1 MDMHVFQVESNK
13 VLPQQ
18 GSILISS
25 PFMNDYHFT
34 RAVVLLIEHNDEGSM
49 GIIMNK
55 DFRYHIL
62 LNDLIPELEFA
73 QRVPVYKGGP
83 VSRETIFFLHTL
95 KDLEG
100 ALPLG
105 NGLYLNG
112 DFNAVQQYILDGK
125 PIEGVIRFFAGYA
138 GWDHGQLAKEIK
150 ENSWLIGK
158 AGKET
163 LLNQHFRDLWH
174 TSLNEMGGKYAIWAR
189 YPQYPSL
196 NGDSAS
202 GQPAHLYI
210 HRQTYA
216 PTLSIPHSLCTR
228 TPQRACGKEGFPQR
242 YRQTTDEFPDN
253 GTSVL
258 PAKPGHYAL
267 SPACD
272 RIYPP

>member
-158 AGKET
+158 AGKV
-163 LLNQHFRDLWH
+163 
-174 TSLNEMGGKYAIWAR
+174 A
-189 YPQYPSL
+189 
-196 NGDSAS
+196 
-202 GQPAHLYI
+202 QPALPRLMAYQFERNGRQIRHLG
-210 HRQTYA
+210 
-216 PTLSIPHSLCTR
+216 PLSPIPL
-228 TPQRACGKEGFPQR
+228 PQLRFSFW
-242 YRQTTDEFPDN
+242 TTS
-253 GTSVL
+253 TSV
-258 PAKPGHYAL
+258 
-267 SPACD
+267 
-272 RIYPP
+272 

>member
-1 MDMHVFQVESNK
+1 MIRNGRYDGAPWLPEYLVAGAYPTAQEAENLLTYLKTKFVRYLILQTITSLHVFQVESNK

-196 NGDSAS
+196 N
-202 GQPAHLYI
+202 
-210 HRQTYA
+210 
-216 PTLSIPHSLCTR
+216 
-228 TPQRACGKEGFPQR
+228 
-242 YRQTTDEFPDN
+242 
-253 GTSVL
+253 
-258 PAKPGHYAL
+258 
-267 SPACD
+267 
-272 RIYPP
+272 

>member
-83 VSRETIFFLHTL
+83 VSRETIFFLHT
-95 KDLEG
+95 
-100 ALPLG
+100 
-105 NGLYLNG
+105 
-112 DFNAVQQYILDGK
+112 

-196 NGDSAS
+196 N
-202 GQPAHLYI
+202 
-210 HRQTYA
+210 
-216 PTLSIPHSLCTR
+216 
-228 TPQRACGKEGFPQR
+228 
-242 YRQTTDEFPDN
+242 
-253 GTSVL
+253 
-258 PAKPGHYAL
+258 
-267 SPACD
+267 
-272 RIYPP
+272 

>member
-150 ENSWLIGK
+150 
-158 AGKET
+158 
-163 LLNQHFRDLWH
+163 
-174 TSLNEMGGKYAIWAR
+174 
-189 YPQYPSL
+189 
-196 NGDSAS
+196 
-202 GQPAHLYI
+202 
-210 HRQTYA
+210 
-216 PTLSIPHSLCTR
+216 R
-228 TPQRACGKEGFPQR
+228 THG
-242 YRQTTDEFPDN
+242 
-253 GTSVL
+253 L
-258 PAKPGHYAL
+258 
-267 SPACD
+267 
-272 RIYPP
+272 

>member
-189 YPQYPSL
+189 YPQYLSL
-196 NGDSAS
+196 RD
-202 GQPAHLYI
+202 I
-210 HRQTYA
+210 
-216 PTLSIPHSLCTR
+216 
-228 TPQRACGKEGFPQR
+228 
-242 YRQTTDEFPDN
+242 
-253 GTSVL
+253 
-258 PAKPGHYAL
+258 
-267 SPACD
+267 
-272 RIYPP
+272 

>member
-138 GWDHGQLAKEIK
+138 G
-150 ENSWLIGK
+150 SWTTCQRNKRKLMAHRK
-158 AGKET
+158 SRERNVA
-163 LLNQHFRDLWH
+163 
-174 TSLNEMGGKYAIWAR
+174 
-189 YPQYPSL
+189 
-196 NGDSAS
+196 
-202 GQPAHLYI
+202 QPALPRLMAYQFERNGREIRHLG
-210 HRQTYA
+210 
-216 PTLSIPHSLCTR
+216 PLSPIPL
-228 TPQRACGKEGFPQR
+228 PQLRFSFW
-242 YRQTTDEFPDN
+242 TTS
-253 GTSVL
+253 TSVY
-258 PAKPGHYAL
+258 PPPNVCAHSFNTAL
-267 SPACD
+267 SL
-272 RIYPP
+272 YPHAAKSLREGRFSTAI

>member
-73 QRVPVYKGGP
+73 QRIPVYKGGP
-83 VSRETIFFLHTL
+83 VSRETLFFLHTL

-125 PIEGVIRFFAGYA
+125 PVEEVIRFFAGYA
-138 GWDHGQLAKEIK
+138 GWDHGQLDKEIK

-174 TSLNEMGGKYAIWAR
+174 NSLNEMGG
-189 YPQYPSL
+189 
-196 NGDSAS
+196 
-202 GQPAHLYI
+202 
-210 HRQTYA
+210 
-216 PTLSIPHSLCTR
+216 TR
-228 TPQRACGKEGFPQR
+228 TPLRPVFQHRTLFVPARRKEPAARKILHGDIGKQLMNSQIAETMLLQQSQGITP
-242 YRQTTDEFPDN
+242 YP
-253 GTSVL
+253 L
-258 PAKPGHYAL
+258 PATGFVHHNSHLGPVVQ
-267 SPACD
+267 
-272 RIYPP
+272 RIK